1 MDSTE
6 RVCLLRANLPQIR
19 FYNNCVEGNMM
30 ASTTYY
36 LLRSKNSAV
45 GDGAYLGT
53 DGEGGPAMVPT
64 HIDGRRFPTIEAAEE
79 AARDIGEKFGGLEI
93 EVRNTVD

>member
-1 MDSTE
+1 
-6 RVCLLRANLPQIR
+6 
-19 FYNNCVEGNMM
+19 MM

-53 DGEGGPAMVPT
+53 DGEGNSAMVPT
-64 HIDGRRFPTIEAAEE
+64 HLEGRRFPTIEAAEE
-79 AARDIGEKFGGLEI
+79 SAKDLGEQFGGLEI
-93 EVRNTVD
+93 EVRNTID

>member
-1 MDSTE
+1 MT
-6 RVCLLRANLPQIR
+6 
-19 FYNNCVEGNMM
+19 

-36 LLRSKNSAV
+36 LLRSKNSVV

-53 DGEGGPAMVPT
+53 DGDGNPTMVST
-64 HIDGRRFPTIEAAEE
+64 NLEGRRFPTIEAAEE
-79 AARDIGEKFGGLEI
+79 TAKDIGEQFGGLEI

>member
-1 MDSTE
+1 
-6 RVCLLRANLPQIR
+6 
-19 FYNNCVEGNMM
+19 M

-45 GDGAYLGT
+45 GDGSYLGV
-53 DGEGGPAMVPT
+53 DGDGNPTMVPT
-64 HIDGRRFPTIEAAEE
+64 NLDGRRFPTIEAAEE
-79 AARDIGEKFGGLEI
+79 VAKDIGEKFGGLEI

>member
-1 MDSTE
+1 
-6 RVCLLRANLPQIR
+6 
-19 FYNNCVEGNMM
+19 VEGKNMT

-53 DGEGGPAMVPT
+53 DGDGKATMVAT
-64 HIDGRRFPTIEAAEE
+64 HLEGRRFPTLEAAEE
-79 AARDIGEKFGGLEI
+79 VAKDIGEQFGGLEI
-93 EVRNTVD
+93 EVRNTID